1 MRLAI
6 AFACLTMIL
15 LAPAW
20 AQNTAACTPA
30 ATHGTYSV
38 TCSGFLSPAAG
49 APQVPFSAIGTVTG
63 DWGGKFTG
71 TAKASLGGTMV
82 DQTVSG
88 TLVVSS
94 DCTGS
99 ISYDQK
105 INGQPAP
112 KLNIIAHTLDDGKEV
127 RGMSVDPGANLIC
140 NLRLMSRQ
148 P

>member
-38 TCSGFLSPAAG
+38 TCSGFLSPTAG

-105 INGQPAP
+105 INGQAASN
-112 KLNIIAHTLDDGKEV
+112 LNISYQVLDEGKEI
-127 RGMSVDPGANLIC
+127 RGMATDPGSTISC
-140 NLRLMSRQ
+140 NLWLISR
-148 P
+148 